1 MVFIV
6 IFAGLFLLL
15 WGFFIVVARPLEHA
29 LRVLANRTARFRYT
43 DYLPVVILV
52 VVGFAVSAFAAD
64 AFEDLAELVHGQ
76 SPLLHQADTK
86 AHQWASNHRSP
97 GATAFFTA
105 FTFAGGPPFLAVV
118 VAIVAIVLVVQ
129 RRFRWAAYVV
139 LTTGLGSLLVL
150 QLKIYFARA
159 RPDLTVALRHAK
171 GYSFPSGHAMGSTIV
186 AGALTYLAFRVC
198 KTWPSK
204 AAALAAGTTFIAAVS
219 FSRVYLGVHWIS
231 DIAAGLTAGLL
242 WITTA
247 TIAYEAVRRIRL
259 IRELR
264 RRARTPETP

>member
-1 MVFIV
+1 MVFVV

-29 LRVLANRTARFRYT
+29 LHVLANRTARFRYG

-52 VVGFAVSAFAAD
+52 VVGFAVSAFAGD

-76 SPLLHQADTK
+76 SPLLHQADTR
-86 AHQWASNHRSP
+86 AHQWASNQRSP
-97 GATAFFTA
+97 GATAFFTT
-105 FTFAGGPPFLAVV
+105 FTVAGGPLFLAVV
-118 VAIVAIVLVVQ
+118 VVITAVVLLVK
-129 RRFRWAAYVV
+129 RDFRWAAYLV
-139 LTTGLGSLLVL
+139 LTTGLGSLLVA

-186 AGALTYLAFRVC
+186 AGALTYLAFRIC
-198 KTWPSK
+198 KTWRAK

-219 FSRVYLGVHWIS
+219 FSRIYLGVHWIS
-231 DIAAGLTAGLL
+231 DIAAGLTAGLV
-242 WITTA
+242 WVTTA
-247 TIAYEAVRRIRL
+247 TIAYEATRRIRL

-264 RRARTPETP
+264 RRARTPEIL